1 MKKDL
6 VGFMLGLGVAK
17 TSIMEGE
24 KNKRNE
30 DIFISLSFFW

>member
-6 VGFMLGLGVAK
+6 AEFMLGLGVAK

-30 DIFISLSFFW
+30 DILISLSSFW